1 MGFFMRKNRTSNKKK
16 VVVVFF
22 LCMALL
28 AVLAGRLFYLMVFR
42 SEYYSEKAEDLHERE
57 REIKR
62 GKHYVKEKIKKAFLY
77 SNSNNGSS
85 RNMDR
90 LEQYN
95 CGDYALYG
103 CKR

>member
-1 MGFFMRKNRTSNKKK
+1 MQ
-16 VVVVFF
+16 
-22 LCMALL
+22 
-28 AVLAGRLFYLMVFR
+28 VLRFI
-42 SEYYSEKAEDLHERE
+42 E

-77 SNSNNGSS
+77 SNSNSGSS